1 MYTIGEFLADLNES
15 TIRYRIPVSNVSADA
30 TEDQLYRHVIEEF
43 SDVGLL
49 CNGFNVE
56 KIDDVYYLQVIV
68 EFNCDEENFLFEELP
83 MTEFTRVFGL
93 DKITIPKK
101 FTDEVT
107 CQIDGCNY
115 ESMEVEFE
123 YDHFEANNPV
133 MMDYIKFE

>member
-15 TIRYRIPVSNVSADA
+15 TIRYRIPLSNVSADA

-68 EFNCDEENFLFEELP
+68 EFNCDELEFDEALP
-83 MTEFTRVFGL
+83 MAEFDRVFGVGE
-93 DKITIPKK
+93 IIMPKK
-101 FTDEVT
+101 FTDYAT
-107 CQIDGCNY
+107 YFDGSDY
-115 ESMEVEFE
+115 ESIEVEFIF
-123 YDHFEANNPV
+123 DKFEAANPV
-133 MMDYIKFE
+133 VMEYIKFE